1 MEKHGEADGMLKQ
14 AIAIIEPI
22 KAQAPY
28 LYEACLLGLGRNNTH
43 RLEVEESLDFW
54 EVVQRKTLKA
64 IIIKLQDY

>member
-1 MEKHGEADGMLKQ
+1 MEKYGEADGMLKQ

-43 RLEVEESLDFW
+43 RLEVEESLDF
-54 EVVQRKTLKA
+54 
-64 IIIKLQDY
+64 